1 MSTENSSAVNLLG
14 ARVLYVEPNDVS
26 GSING
31 VPLTPDYSDY
41 CISVNLIA
49 EVYPR
54 HRQSGIDGDVER
66 KGDITATAVQFNVDE
81 NGKIVQNGKWVSF
94 LRGDDA
100 KKYTKKIDDD
110 TNFLTTYYTDIDYQD
125 LLKRNEVEG
134 VGIES
139 VNIAFESYYTPSIT
153 IKFID
158 VRGASLFGV
167 EENRHNS
174 VAGANSE
181 VSKDIAD
188 NGSVF
193 SAFFTIPYP
202 KFRLQVKG
210 YYGKAVTYQM
220 TCKDFRA
227 SFNSQTG
234 NFEATA
240 QFLGYS
246 YSLLTDIPMQFLIAA
261 PYCEY
266 AGRSYWNEHLNS
278 PEWSMSDDTPPV
290 RLKELFDDIRSAMEN
305 NEVNPGDI
313 GAEFADKKNSL
324 DEEKTVLGTIRED
337 LDKLKSL
344 FIYFNGGRNNVFK
357 DRGCRVLAMSGEDTN
372 NDKDVQFLVF
382 TDKNDSAEES
392 DTFEIEIKTL
402 GDLCHTISSN
412 CQSVPNVSCEG
423 TTINDVKEDGKIA
436 FKKICTI
443 VRDGDGKITELAFVD
458 GWDKN
463 FGLNAKS
470 IQKLREIAD
479 DENLLP
485 EYSDELGEYIF
496 VFSMGDVEEQV
507 KNELSSCD
515 SELIDINEKIE
526 YKTNEYYTKVFNF
539 RPCIGDVFKVVM
551 CHLETFIHM
560 MWVCY
565 REISGMMSQR
575 TPQSLGVDIS
585 NTDISGAENQIYPW
599 PGIFKHGGVSQQG
612 GEEDSSVDV
621 WEWMG
626 NVAKEP
632 DKYPEIKL
640 VKNLFCSLRDVEKD
654 NTMFNKTNILEAFP
668 ILPSDINNDNGI
680 FDNCSDLQDTSS
692 LAGYIGLRCAQVIG
706 ILAKSRTLSAEDCE
720 TYGIM
725 DALNLYSKIGQTNI
739 ETLVKKTNCGE
750 SGYLAK
756 LFKDIVQCNSSA
768 DSQGTGENQ
777 RHLFEVTPIVNG
789 RQPIFNK
796 DNKYIYFFTKGQK
809 IGLVPDHFVAWKGF
823 NVDFHKGQDE
833 QRRGYFNPFSNDMEK
848 DEYGNV
854 ILKNLLVNCTTGKLI
869 EACGSEQS
877 KTAILNPNMFDVVTD
892 SAIVNTVMNRYEE
905 LISSGTVSV
914 NDNEF
919 TIRKESIENCL
930 YGGNEIYAVYFRDR
944 SPFLSKS
951 LDKKQKE
958 EIDKIKSGIFSNYD
972 KWWNSKNTG
981 KLIYPD
987 GENDGEV
994 DGATVRML
1002 WWKNDLHGVGTSY
1015 TNCLFADPFYYLQNE
1030 IKDEDVKR
1038 YVKAYLFLQCFN
1050 YKTESSVFNDDY
1062 FDFVTGINVVP
1073 FGLVLK
1079 LGAEYWRERYYRSNS
1094 KDPINY
1100 GDGKVYT
1107 REIKRVASDFYSRL
1121 DECIKNRLILE
1132 FKRFADTVF
1141 PEICSNLELTTGVAA
1156 PFEFTYDTFS
1166 KFLTEFKGDRFVLDR
1181 NSVIDNYIYGGCK
1194 GFYELYDNI
1203 SFDAR
1208 TTGFNEV
1215 RILINQGKKNLIS
1228 AIKDIYCRK
1237 VLVNMIFRD
1246 NSNYY
1251 DGTVTADEGLYTSYL
1266 KGFEQTVNTLASK
1279 QPVPVSN
1286 EGFTNN
1292 IDMDSDTLLSI
1303 YMYVKNLWDRWLVT
1317 TPNKGTEITYDHY
1330 YDVKNFFSNFVFI
1343 DSFYKNIYSKFL
1355 INCETMYNSYLG
1367 RANESS
1373 IYQFIGDILQ
1383 QHKCMFLALPDYIA
1397 LGDVENGVKAME
1409 DMFKPVPYNSMSN
1422 VEADNKFVVIYLP
1435 RCSEVPT
1442 SNNGYR
1448 QDNYNFYD
1456 PSKRVE
1462 NGIPN
1467 SNCTA
1472 DSMPVTYKTSPINDG
1487 DNEATRY
1494 GYYVPS
1500 FGVAFSRQNNQI
1512 FKNISLDMSTPLIT
1526 SAAAAALTRIS
1537 QSVANN
1543 DRKLT
1548 LMGQDVY
1555 PVFSNYSYQCEVEMM
1570 GNAQIQPLMYFQ
1582 LMNIPMWNGVY
1593 MIFNVTHS
1601 IMPGNFTTK
1610 FKGMKLSKNAL
1621 PYNKSWFRLNN
1632 NQSDL
1637 HGGGDGGST
1646 SITNLDYTY
1655 ESLNTNYQRVSS
1667 TDKNYFTD
1675 ERNRKC
1681 DENRITNADKRI
1693 ESLYN
1698 RLFEEILLLPENQEG
1713 VKWNIGISSA
1723 WRPVGEAS
1731 PGSQHLRGEAMDLQI
1746 IHAKD
1751 FETATKDER
1760 WVGST
1765 GEGKTPSIEYY
1776 KVVSMLIGMHLD
1788 EISEIIFE
1796 PYGDKNWFF
1805 RNQNRTR
1812 QPKCL
1817 HVGYKTENYK
1827 RDSMCYI
1834 SNPSYHRIEFTKSQ
1848 VAWFKDFSDIAGT
1861 YYWRL
1866 GYDRFHRL
1874 FTNFKKFSKDELN
1887 EMFSG
1892 KRISNSTSSSTE
1904 YTGKIGCNAAQKELA
1919 MKLINYFFECG
1930 LNGAA
1935 ASGIASIAFCE
1946 SGLTPSKGNS
1956 LGDGGSGLIQWSK
1969 GRKITVLKLIDI
1981 IAKNERDAGVI
1992 IKGLSFDRQI
2002 EMIYKEL
2009 NSIQFNEI
2017 WKCLKTNITDD
2028 EGGAGNAA
2036 VKLYCDYTGLPDNT
2050 SDLCSNAR
2058 IQEVDIAYKKVNKN
2072 ADISA
2077 FSAKRRAYG
2086 QYFYKLW
2093 KSKH

>member
-1 MSTENSSAVNLLG
+1 MLTENSSAVNLLG

-158 VRGASLFGV
+158 VRGASLFGA
-167 EENRHNS
+167 EENRYNS

-278 PEWSMSDDTPPV
+278 PEWSMSDGTPPV

-344 FIYFNGGRNNVFK
+344 FIYFNGGRNNAFK
-357 DRGCRVLAMSGEDTN
+357 DRGCRVLAMSGEGTN

-526 YKTNEYYTKVFNF
+526 YKTNEYYAKVFNF

-565 REISGMMSQR
+565 RKISGMMSQR

-756 LFKDIVQCNSSA
+756 LFKDIAQCNSSA

-796 DNKYIYFFTKGQK
+796 DNRYIYFFTKGQK
-809 IGLVPDHFVAWKGF
+809 IGLVPDHFVAWKSF

-892 SAIVNTVMNRYEE
+892 SSIVNTVMNRYEE

-930 YGGNEIYAVYFRDR
+930 YGGNEIYAAYFRDR

-1002 WWKNDLHGVGTSY
+1002 WWKNSLHGVGSSY

-1038 YVKAYLFLQCFN
+1038 YVKAYLFLQCFK

-1073 FGLVLK
+1073 FGIVLK

-1107 REIKRVASDFYSRL
+1107 REIKRVASDFYNRL

-1181 NSVIDNYIYGGCK
+1181 NSVIDSYIYGGCK

-1215 RILINQGKKNLIS
+1215 RILINQGKKNLIG

-1237 VLVNMIFRD
+1237 VLVNMIFRN

-1251 DGTVTADEGLYTSYL
+1251 DGTVTVDEGLYTSYL

-1397 LGDVENGVKAME
+1397 LGDNKNGVKAME

-1601 IMPGNFTTK
+1601 ITSGNFSTR

-1637 HGGGDGGST
+1637 HGGSDGGSNWGGEDL
-1646 SITNLDYTY
+1646 SYIADG
-1655 ESLNTNYQRVSS
+1655 EVS
-1667 TDKNYFTD
+1667 TH
-1675 ERNRKC
+1675 
-1681 DENRITNADKRI
+1681 
-1693 ESLYN
+1693 
-1698 RLFEEILLLPENQEG
+1698 G
-1713 VKWNIGISSA
+1713 
-1723 WRPVGEAS
+1723 
-1731 PGSQHLRGEAMDLQI
+1731 
-1746 IHAKD
+1746 D
-1751 FETATKDER
+1751 FEIRYE
-1760 WVGST
+1760 
-1765 GEGKTPSIEYY
+1765 
-1776 KVVSMLIGMHLD
+1776 
-1788 EISEIIFE
+1788 
-1796 PYGDKNWFF
+1796 
-1805 RNQNRTR
+1805 
-1812 QPKCL
+1812 
-1817 HVGYKTENYK
+1817 
-1827 RDSMCYI
+1827 
-1834 SNPSYHRIEFTKSQ
+1834 
-1848 VAWFKDFSDIAGT
+1848 
-1861 YYWRL
+1861 
-1866 GYDRFHRL
+1866 
-1874 FTNFKKFSKDELN
+1874 TN
-1887 EMFSG
+1887 
-1892 KRISNSTSSSTE
+1892 ISNSISPVKKGNAYFFDGKNDYMPPYTVKWTSSQTIFE
-1904 YTGKIGCNAAQKELA
+1904 YQFGKGKYNSGRQYFIVRCMKELIELRKQVVGDGIAVNQAAAVVGNMMSEGLPGFAQAWQIDKSASGKEGYSFGLTQMRIPTNGGPYTKIGEKYEVKNDGGGRFKQYREYCQNNNLPWKQVSPQIRYINDIVLNKEKLFNRLNSIEECVDAFVTKYEVPAGINDYRRQGILNERIKNANEAVKIYKANLKNTTVSPSSTGNGKPVLVGDSWAVGMRSRFKGETVA
-1919 MKLINYFFECG
+1919 KVGATINVVAKMLEEYMRTNKPKYIVAYCG
-1930 LNGAA
+1930 LNNW
-1935 ASGIASIAFCE
+1935 
-1946 SGLTPSKGNS
+1946 GNDENTILS
-1956 LGDGGSGLIQWSK
+1956 QYKGLIQKANGYPIYIALLMPVKSPRVNNN
-1969 GRKITVLKLIDI
+1969 GTVRKMN
-1981 IAKNERDAGVI
+1981 AQI
-1992 IKGLSFDRQI
+1992 IKACKEYGNSVVVKHKYVDVNPDNYSFD
-2002 EMIYKEL
+2002 KEGL
-2009 NSIQFNEI
+2009 HTGEV
-2017 WKCLKTNITDD
+2017 
-2028 EGGAGNAA
+2028 GNVIDAIMA
-2036 VKLYCDYTGLPDNT
+2036 T
-2050 SDLCSNAR
+2050 
-2058 IQEVDIAYKKVNKN
+2058 
-2072 ADISA
+2072 ISSMGTA
-2077 FSAKRRAYG
+2077 
-2086 QYFYKLW
+2086 
-2093 KSKH
+2093 